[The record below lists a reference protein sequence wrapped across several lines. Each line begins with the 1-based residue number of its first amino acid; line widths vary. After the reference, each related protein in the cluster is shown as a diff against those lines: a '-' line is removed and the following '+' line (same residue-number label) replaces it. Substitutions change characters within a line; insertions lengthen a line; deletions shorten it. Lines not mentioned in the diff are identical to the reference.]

1 MFSTEITDCD
11 EITVDE
17 LIFYVY
23 EVQLESLSGM
33 DLYTQHIRKLVAGRN
48 VCAIIQAIPIAD
60 MAN

>member
-33 DLYTQHIRKLVAGRN
+33 DLYTQHITKL
-48 VCAIIQAIPIAD
+48 
-60 MAN
+60 